1 MIGWTFSI
9 REVFET
15 NMAKRKRSDTKEAIA
30 ARFPPS
36 YQFHW
41 RAGPYHP
48 PVVSVGTVLHD
59 EWRGDV
65 TVDGFTKAPIPWPG
79 AKYHHSRG
87 DALYLP
93 ILCGDLVRAVCE
105 EDELT
110 VSHYWGVTR
119 HIVERWKQAISGATT
134 ADGVM
139 VGLAFKRD
147 DPKFRK
153 KFGYK

>member
-1 MIGWTFSI
+1 
-9 REVFET
+9 
-15 NMAKRKRSDTKEAIA
+15 MAKGTDLASRKTAIA

-41 RAGPYHP
+41 RAGPYRAP
-48 PVVSVGTVLHD
+48 AVNVGAVLHD
-59 EWRGDV
+59 EWRGDM

-79 AKYHHSRG
+79 AKYQHGRG
-87 DALYLP
+87 DAQFLP

-119 HIVERWKQAISGATT
+119 YIVEQWKRAISGATD
-134 ADGVM
+134 ARRRAWL
-139 VGLAFKRD
+139 GLAFKRE
-147 DPKFRK
+147 DPAFRK
-153 KFGYK
+153 KFGYR

>member
-1 MIGWTFSI
+1 
-9 REVFET
+9 
-15 NMAKRKRSDTKEAIA
+15 MAKRAKRSDTKKAIA

-36 YQFHW
+36 YQFRW
-41 RAGPYHP
+41 RAGPYHAP
-48 PVVSVGTVLHD
+48 AVNVGSVLRD

-65 TVDGFTKAPIPWPG
+65 AVEGFTDAPVPWPAARSQHYAVG
-79 AKYHHSRG
+79 AKP
-87 DALYLP
+87 LLP

-119 HIVERWKQAISGATT
+119 YIVEQWKRAISGATT

-139 VGLAFKRD
+139 VGLAFKRE
-147 DPKFRK
+147 DPAFRK
-153 KFGYK
+153 KFGYR